1 MAFHRLPKRGAQHL
15 PERKTDDLPR
25 PGITRGA
32 RERPAGAVRKTRAKG
47 RERDSPE
54 NSRHASPAA
63 TGSAAVKISRRPQ
76 LPGDQRDHPAIG
88 QQCGRDDSQRAQN
101 PAATLRASVPGFSAV
116 HTSDCLMKVNLDD
129 PDLTAFA
136 LGELAPDDHAKMAQ
150 AIADSPEAQS
160 YVAETQ
166 QLSRLLRAEYEAD
179 RRQPAAAVAEKP
191 QRLSSVVW
199 TAEQRRSSSRYQW
212 GSLAAALAIFAI
224 IGAFAIATLQGPT
237 YKLSSASDKPSSQ
250 KQNLP
255 APAEAVPEPSVEMEI
270 AQAPTTTEREFSEES
285 KQPSSGRDL
294 AAAGKTRKFDLNPS
308 APPPAPKPMPM
319 KRAYNYM
326 ARGGETTEA
335 EPPSRYRQDFNTA
348 TYDRVEENPFLPA
361 ATNPLST
368 FSIDVDT
375 ASYANVRRFIN
386 SGSLPPKDAVRV
398 EEMINYFT
406 YDYKEPEGDKPFS
419 IDLDSTACPWD
430 TSHRLL
436 RIGLKGREV
445 TNEKR
450 PASNLVFLLDV
461 SGSMMPPE
469 RLPLVK
475 QAMRLL
481 VDKLTEKDRVAI
493 VIYAGGSG
501 LALNSTSGNEKE
513 KILRALE
520 ELQASGSTNGAEG
533 IELAYKIAAEN
544 FIKGGV
550 NRVILATDG
559 DFNIGVTNQGDLIR
573 LIEAKAKTGVFLSV
587 LGVGTDNLK
596 DSTMQKL
603 ADKGNG
609 NYAYLDSIDEARKV
623 LVQQINGT
631 LMTIAKDV
639 KIQVEFNPARV
650 ASYRLIGYEKRMLR
664 KEDFNNDKVDAG
676 EIGAGHT
683 VTALYEVVPVGAAA
697 NPAASVPPVDPLKY
711 SSNERSTSAQS
722 TSSSEMLTVKLRYK
736 KPDGDRSELVER
748 AVTDA
753 PGNFENAPTDL
764 KFAAAVA
771 EFGMILRDS
780 DYKGYG
786 TFATV
791 LELT

>member
-1 MAFHRLPKRGAQHL
+1 
-15 PERKTDDLPR
+15 
-25 PGITRGA
+25 
-32 RERPAGAVRKTRAKG
+32 
-47 RERDSPE
+47 
-54 NSRHASPAA
+54 
-63 TGSAAVKISRRPQ
+63 
-76 LPGDQRDHPAIG
+76 
-88 QQCGRDDSQRAQN
+88 
-101 PAATLRASVPGFSAV
+101 
-116 HTSDCLMKVNLDD
+116 MKVNLDD
-129 PDLTAFA
+129 PNLTAFA
-136 LGELAPDDHAKMAQ
+136 LGELSPDEHAKMAQ

-160 YVAETQ
+160 YVVETQ
-166 QLSRLLRAEYEAD
+166 QFARLLRAEYEAD
-179 RRQPAAAVAEKP
+179 RQQPAEAEK
-191 QRLSSVVW
+191 QHRLGNGVW

-212 GSLAAALAIFAI
+212 GSLAAALAMFAVI
-224 IGAFAIATLQGPT
+224 AAIAITTLQRESGT
-237 YKLSSASDKPSSQ
+237 LSKPLVDLSKPEK

-255 APAEAVPEPSVEMEI
+255 APVEAIPEPTIEMDI
-270 AQAPTTTEREFSEES
+270 AQVAPSQAAPTIAPGVVEEKPSATRE
-285 KQPSSGRDL
+285 L
-294 AAAGKTRKFDLNPS
+294 AGAGKNQEYALNPS
-308 APPPAPKPMPM
+308 APPPPMPKLAM
-319 KRAYNYM
+319 KSYGYGAGD
-326 ARGGETTEA
+326 APPS
-335 EPPSRYRQDFNTA
+335 EPPSRYRDDFNTA
-348 TYDRVEENPFLPA
+348 TYDKVEENPFLPA

-375 ASYANVRRFIN
+375 ASYANIRRFIN

-398 EEMINYFT
+398 EEMVNYFT

-419 IDLDSTACPWD
+419 IDLDSTACPWEP
-430 TSHRLL
+430 THRLL

-445 TNEKR
+445 ANEKR

-461 SGSMMPPE
+461 SGSMMPSE

-481 VDKLTEKDRVAI
+481 VDKLTENDRVAI

-501 LALNSTSGNEKE
+501 LALKSTPGNEKE
-513 KILRALE
+513 RILRALE
-520 ELQASGSTNGAEG
+520 ELQAGGSTNGADG
-533 IELAYKIAAEN
+533 IELAYKVAADN

-609 NYAYLDSIDEARKV
+609 NYAYLDSVDEARKV

-650 ASYRLIGYEKRMLR
+650 ASYRLIGYEKRLLR

-683 VTALYEVVPVGAAA
+683 VTALYEVVPAGAGATD
-697 NPAASVPPVDPLKY
+697 PAASVPPVDSLKY
-711 SSNERSTSAQS
+711 GTNRTD
-722 TSSSEMLTVKLRYK
+722 TTNGSSEMVTVKLRHK
-736 KPDGDRSELVER
+736 KPDGDVSELTEKSF
-748 AVTDA
+748 TDN
-753 PGNFENAPTDL
+753 GSKFENAAPDL

-771 EFGMILRDS
+771 EFGMLLRDS
-780 DYKGYG
+780 QYKGKG
-786 TFATV
+786 TFGAVIEWAQEGKGRDTAGYRAGF
-791 LELT
+791 LEMARKAQTLKPREG

>member
-1 MAFHRLPKRGAQHL
+1 
-15 PERKTDDLPR
+15 
-25 PGITRGA
+25 
-32 RERPAGAVRKTRAKG
+32 
-47 RERDSPE
+47 
-54 NSRHASPAA
+54 
-63 TGSAAVKISRRPQ
+63 
-76 LPGDQRDHPAIG
+76 
-88 QQCGRDDSQRAQN
+88 
-101 PAATLRASVPGFSAV
+101 
-116 HTSDCLMKVNLDD
+116 MKVNLDD
-129 PDLTAFA
+129 PNLTAFA
-136 LGELAPDDHAKMAQ
+136 LGELSPDDHAKMA
-150 AIADSPEAQS
+150 ATIADSPEAQA

-166 QLSRLLRAEYEAD
+166 QCARMLRAEYEAD
-179 RRQPAAAVAEKP
+179 RQKP
-191 QRLSSVVW
+191 EPRPPILVRM
-199 TAEQRRSSSRYQW
+199 EEERRASSRYQW
-212 GSLAAALAIFAI
+212 GSLAAALAIFAVI
-224 IGAFAIATLQGPT
+224 AAAAITT
-237 YKLSSASDKPSSQ
+237 INRESSRLVKRPDDRASLGVEPKKPS
-250 KQNLP
+250 
-255 APAEAVPEPSVEMEI
+255 APVEAIPEPTVEMEV
-270 AQAPTTTEREFSEES
+270 AQQPVAPQPTTAPEVVEE
-285 KQPSSGRDL
+285 KQSAARDM
-294 AAAGKTRKFDLNPS
+294 AVAGKNRNFALNPS
-308 APPPAPKPMPM
+308 APKPPPMPM
-319 KRAYNYM
+319 KRSDDRM
-326 ARGGETTEA
+326 AGTGETMTES
-335 EPPSRYRQDFNTA
+335 EPLSRYRQDFDTA
-348 TYDRVEENPFLPA
+348 TYDKVEENPFLPA

-398 EEMINYFT
+398 EEMINYFS

-419 IDLDSTACPWD
+419 IDLDATSCPWEP
-430 TSHRLL
+430 SHRLL

-445 TNEKR
+445 ANEKR

-461 SGSMMPPE
+461 SGSMMPAE

-481 VDKLTEKDRVAI
+481 VDKLSENDRVAI

-501 LALNSTSGNEKE
+501 LALKSTPGNEKE

-520 ELQASGSTNGAEG
+520 ELQARGSTNGAEG
-533 IELAYKIAAEN
+533 IELAYKIAADN

-609 NYAYLDSIDEARKV
+609 NYAYLDSVEEARKV

-650 ASYRLIGYEKRMLR
+650 ASYRLIGYEKRLLR

-683 VTALYEVVPVGAAA
+683 VTALYEVVPAGAGATD
-697 NPAASVPPVDPLKY
+697 PATSVPPVDPLKY
-711 SSNERSTSAQS
+711 QS
-722 TSSSEMLTVKLRYK
+722 QNAPGVPKLDVVASPEMVTVKLRHK
-736 KPDGDRSELVER
+736 KPDGDVSELTEKSF
-748 AVTDA
+748 TDN
-753 PGNFENAPTDL
+753 GSKFENAAPDL

-771 EFGMILRDS
+771 EFGMLLRDS
-780 DYKGYG
+780 QYKGKGSLGAVIEWAQEGKGRDAAGYRAG
-786 TFATV
+786 FI
-791 LELT
+791 ELARKAETLKPREG

>member
-1 MAFHRLPKRGAQHL
+1 
-15 PERKTDDLPR
+15 
-25 PGITRGA
+25 
-32 RERPAGAVRKTRAKG
+32 
-47 RERDSPE
+47 
-54 NSRHASPAA
+54 
-63 TGSAAVKISRRPQ
+63 
-76 LPGDQRDHPAIG
+76 
-88 QQCGRDDSQRAQN
+88 
-101 PAATLRASVPGFSAV
+101 
-116 HTSDCLMKVNLDD
+116 MKVNLDD
-129 PDLTAFA
+129 PNLTAFA
-136 LGELAPDDHAKMAQ
+136 LGELEPDEHAKMAE

-166 QLSRLLRAEYEAD
+166 QFARLLRTEYEAD
-179 RRQPAAAVAEKP
+179 RQLVADSISKKRE
-191 QRLSSVVW
+191 RLTNVVW
-199 TAEQRRSSSRYQW
+199 TEEQRRSSSRYQW
-212 GSLAAALAIFAI
+212 GSLVAMLAIFAV
-224 IGAFAIATLQGPT
+224 IGAVAITTLRRESGRLTTQRKQT
-237 YKLSSASDKPSSQ
+237 
-250 KQNLP
+250 QNLP
-255 APAEAVPEPSVEMEI
+255 SATVEAEPEPTGEMDMAE
-270 AQAPTTTEREFSEES
+270 PPPPPPVPMS
-285 KQPSSGRDL
+285 KPMASNAFGFRYSSG
-294 AAAGKTRKFDLNPS
+294 A
-308 APPPAPKPMPM
+308 
-319 KRAYNYM
+319 
-326 ARGGETTEA
+326 GETKEA

-348 TYDRVEENPFLPA
+348 TYDKLEENPFLPA

-406 YDYKEPEGDKPFS
+406 YDYKEPDGDKPFS
-419 IDLDSTACPWD
+419 IDVDATSCPWEA
-430 TSHRLL
+430 SHRLL

-445 TNEKR
+445 ANEKR

-461 SGSMMPPE
+461 SGSMMPAE

-481 VDKLTEKDRVAI
+481 VDKLRENDRVAI

-501 LALNSTSGNEKE
+501 LALKSTPGNEKE

-520 ELQASGSTNGAEG
+520 ELQAGGSTNGAEG
-533 IELAYKIAAEN
+533 IELAYKVAAEN

-559 DFNIGVTNQGDLIR
+559 DFNIGVTNQGELIR

-609 NYAYLDSIDEARKV
+609 NYAYLDSVEEARKV

-639 KIQVEFNPARV
+639 KIQVEFNPAQV
-650 ASYRLIGYEKRMLR
+650 ASYRLIGYEKRLLR

-683 VTALYEVVPVGAAA
+683 VTALYEVVPASAGTTD
-697 NPAASVPPVDPLKY
+697 PAASVPPVDPLKY
-711 SSNERSTSAQS
+711 QSPGSPMAAKTDSSP
-722 TSSSEMLTVKLRYK
+722 EMVTVKLRHK
-736 KPDGDRSELVER
+736 KPDGDVSELTEKSF
-748 AVTDA
+748 TDN
-753 PGNFENAPTDL
+753 GSKFENAAPDL

-771 EFGMILRDS
+771 EFGMLLRDS
-780 DYKGYG
+780 QFKGKGSFGAVIEWAQEGKGRDTAGYRAG
-786 TFATV
+786 FIEMAHKAQS
-791 LELT
+791 LKPREG

>member
-1 MAFHRLPKRGAQHL
+1 
-15 PERKTDDLPR
+15 
-25 PGITRGA
+25 
-32 RERPAGAVRKTRAKG
+32 
-47 RERDSPE
+47 
-54 NSRHASPAA
+54 
-63 TGSAAVKISRRPQ
+63 
-76 LPGDQRDHPAIG
+76 
-88 QQCGRDDSQRAQN
+88 
-101 PAATLRASVPGFSAV
+101 
-116 HTSDCLMKVNLDD
+116 MKVNLDD
-129 PDLTAFA
+129 PNLTAFA
-136 LGELAPDDHAKMAQ
+136 LGELSPDDHAKMAQ
-150 AIADSPEAQS
+150 AVAASPEAQT

-166 QLSRLLRAEYEAD
+166 QFARLLRAEYEAD
-179 RRQPAAAVAEKP
+179 RQQPAPRSPIVARME
-191 QRLSSVVW
+191 
-199 TAEQRRSSSRYQW
+199 EERRASSRYQW
-212 GSLAAALAIFAI
+212 GSLAAALAIFAVI
-224 IGAFAIATLQGPT
+224 AAVAITTIQRESGTLSKRLADNPR
-237 YKLSSASDKPSSQ
+237 PSNAA
-250 KQNLP
+250 NLP
-255 APAEAVPEPSVEMEI
+255 AGPKESASETTLEAEPGPSADIYIAQQPAEPQATTAPS
-270 AQAPTTTEREFSEES
+270 APTELREE
-285 KQPSSGRDL
+285 KQKQSAGRDL
-294 AAAGKTRKFDLNPS
+294 AAAGKTRGLTLS
-308 APPPAPKPMPM
+308 PPAPAPPMTM

-326 ARGGETTEA
+326 AGGGETTEN

-361 ATNPLST
+361 ASNPLST

-375 ASYANVRRFIN
+375 ASYSNIRRFIN

-406 YDYKEPEGDKPFS
+406 YDYREPEGDQPFS
-419 IDLDSTACPWD
+419 IDLDATACPWD

-436 RIGLKGREV
+436 RIGLKGRAV
-445 TNEKR
+445 ANENR

-461 SGSMMPPE
+461 SGSMMPSE

-501 LALNSTSGNEKE
+501 LALKSTSGSEKE

-520 ELQASGSTNGAEG
+520 ELQAGGSTNGAEG
-533 IELAYKIAAEN
+533 IELAYKVAADN

-609 NYAYLDSIDEARKV
+609 NYAYLDSVDEARKV

-650 ASYRLIGYEKRMLR
+650 ASYRLIGYEKRLLR
-664 KEDFNNDKVDAG
+664 KEDFNNDKIDAG

-683 VTALYEVVPVGAAA
+683 VTALYEVVPAGSEAD
-697 NPAASVPPVDPLKY
+697 PASSVPPVDPLKY
-711 SSNERSTSAQS
+711 QS
-722 TSSSEMLTVKLRYK
+722 PNPSVRAKTDAKASPEIVTVKLRHK
-736 KPDGDRSELVER
+736 KPDGETSELTER
-748 AVTDA
+748 SFTDN
-753 PGNFENAPTDL
+753 GSKFENAAPDL

-771 EFGMILRDS
+771 EFGMLLRDS
-780 DYKGYG
+780 QYKGKG
-786 TFATV
+786 TFGAVIEWAQEGKGRDTAGYRAGFIEMARKAQA
-791 LELT
+791 LKPREG

>member
-1 MAFHRLPKRGAQHL
+1 
-15 PERKTDDLPR
+15 
-25 PGITRGA
+25 
-32 RERPAGAVRKTRAKG
+32 
-47 RERDSPE
+47 
-54 NSRHASPAA
+54 
-63 TGSAAVKISRRPQ
+63 
-76 LPGDQRDHPAIG
+76 
-88 QQCGRDDSQRAQN
+88 
-101 PAATLRASVPGFSAV
+101 
-116 HTSDCLMKVNLDD
+116 MKVNLDD
-129 PDLTAFA
+129 PNLTAFA
-136 LGELAPDDHAKMAQ
+136 LGELSADEHAKMAE
-150 AIADSPEAQS
+150 AVAASPDAQTF
-160 YVAETQ
+160 VAETQ
-166 QLSRLLRAEYEAD
+166 QFARLLRAEYEAD
-179 RRQPAAAVAEKP
+179 RQLPKSDVSEKRP
-191 QRLSSVVW
+191 YLMRM
-199 TAEQRRSSSRYQW
+199 EEERRESSRFQW
-212 GSLAAALAIFAI
+212 GSLAAALAIFAVL
-224 IGAFAIATLQGPT
+224 GALVISTIQRETGRLEKRIADNP
-237 YKLSSASDKPSSQ
+237 KPS
-250 KQNLP
+250 KAVNLP
-255 APAEAVPEPSVEMEI
+255 PRSKEPETTVEAEPGPSVEMEV
-270 AQAPTTTEREFSEES
+270 AQQPVEPQATPAPSAPTELREQ
-285 KQPSSGRDL
+285 KQSASRDV
-294 AAAGKTRKFDLNPS
+294 AAAGKTRGLALNPS
-308 APPPAPKPMPM
+308 APPPPMPM
-319 KRAYNYM
+319 KRAYNYV
-326 ARGGETTEA
+326 AGGGETTEA
-335 EPPSRYRQDFNTA
+335 EAPSRYRQDFNTA

-361 ATNPLST
+361 ANNPLST

-375 ASYANVRRFIN
+375 ASYSNARRFIN

-398 EEMINYFT
+398 EEMINYFS
-406 YDYKEPEGDKPFS
+406 YDYREPEGDKPFS

-430 TSHRLL
+430 PSHRLL

-445 TNEKR
+445 ANENR

-461 SGSMMPPE
+461 SGSMMPAE

-520 ELQASGSTNGAEG
+520 ELQAGGSTNGAEG
-533 IELAYKIAAEN
+533 IELAYKVAADN
-544 FIKGGV
+544 FIRGGV

-573 LIEAKAKTGVFLSV
+573 LIEAKAKSGVFLSV

-664 KEDFNNDKVDAG
+664 KEDFNNDKIDAG

-683 VTALYEVVPVGAAA
+683 VTALYEVVPAGTGATD
-697 NPAASVPPVDPLKY
+697 PATSAPPVDPLKY
-711 SSNERSTSAQS
+711 QS
-722 TSSSEMLTVKLRYK
+722 PSSSAAAKNDSNASPEMVTVKLRHK
-736 KPDGDRSELVER
+736 KPDGETSELTER
-748 AVTDA
+748 SFTDN
-753 PGNFENAPTDL
+753 GSKFENAAPDL

-771 EFGMILRDS
+771 EFGMLLRDS
-780 DYKGYG
+780 QYKGKGSFGAVIEWAQEGRGRDTAGYRAG
-786 TFATV
+786 FI
-791 LELT
+791 ELARKAQSLKPRNPLG

>member
-1 MAFHRLPKRGAQHL
+1 
-15 PERKTDDLPR
+15 
-25 PGITRGA
+25 
-32 RERPAGAVRKTRAKG
+32 
-47 RERDSPE
+47 
-54 NSRHASPAA
+54 
-63 TGSAAVKISRRPQ
+63 
-76 LPGDQRDHPAIG
+76 
-88 QQCGRDDSQRAQN
+88 
-101 PAATLRASVPGFSAV
+101 
-116 HTSDCLMKVNLDD
+116 MKVNLDD
-129 PDLTAFA
+129 PNLTAFA
-136 LGELAPDDHAKMAQ
+136 LGELSADDHAKMAE

-166 QLSRLLRAEYEAD
+166 QFARLLRAEYEAD
-179 RRQPAAAVAEKP
+179 RQQPA
-191 QRLSSVVW
+191 QRSPFIVRM
-199 TAEQRRSSSRYQW
+199 EEERRASWRYQW
-212 GSLAAALAIFAI
+212 GSLAAALAIFAVI
-224 IGAFAIATLQGPT
+224 AAVAFTAIQRSGTLSKRLTDNPTAATPQ
-237 YKLSSASDKPSSQ
+237 KSASETILEMEAPATPGPLLALQPPKPSGTAA
-250 KQNLP
+250 L
-255 APAEAVPEPSVEMEI
+255 EFVEEPKV
-270 AQAPTTTEREFSEES
+270 
-285 KQPSSGRDL
+285 
-294 AAAGKTRKFDLNPS
+294 AAGGLALNPS
-308 APPPAPKPMPM
+308 APPPPMPM
-319 KRAYNYM
+319 KRAYV
-326 ARGGETTEA
+326 AGGRETTEA

-348 TYDRVEENPFLPA
+348 TYDKVEENPFLPA
-361 ATNPLST
+361 ASNPLST

-406 YDYKEPEGDKPFS
+406 YDYREPEGDKPFS
-419 IDLDSTACPWD
+419 IDVDATACPCD
-430 TSHRLL
+430 TCHLL
-436 RIGLKGREV
+436 LGMGLKGREV
-445 TNEKR
+445 ANEKR

-461 SGSMMPPE
+461 SGSMTPAE

-481 VDKLTEKDRVAI
+481 VDKLTEKDHVAI

-501 LALNSTSGNEKE
+501 LALKSTSGDQKE

-520 ELQASGSTNGAEG
+520 ELQAGGSTNGAEG
-533 IELAYKIAAEN
+533 IELAYKVAAEN
-544 FIKGGV
+544 FINGGV

-609 NYAYLDSIDEARKV
+609 NYAYLDSVDEARKV

-650 ASYRLIGYEKRMLR
+650 ASYRLIGYEKRLLR

-683 VTALYEVVPVGAAA
+683 VTALYEIVPAGARATD
-697 NPAASVPPVDPLKY
+697 PAASIPPVDPLKY
-711 SSNERSTSAQS
+711 GTNTTNTTNGSG
-722 TSSSEMLTVKLRYK
+722 EMVTVKLRHK
-736 KPDGDRSELVER
+736 KPDGDVSELTEHSF
-748 AVTDA
+748 TDN
-753 PGNFENAPTDL
+753 GSKFENAAPDL

-771 EFGMILRDS
+771 EFGMLLRDS
-780 DYKGYG
+780 QYKGKGSFGAVIEWAQEGKGRDTAGYRAG
-786 TFATV
+786 FIEMARKAQS
-791 LELT
+791 LKPREG

>member
-1 MAFHRLPKRGAQHL
+1 
-15 PERKTDDLPR
+15 
-25 PGITRGA
+25 
-32 RERPAGAVRKTRAKG
+32 
-47 RERDSPE
+47 
-54 NSRHASPAA
+54 
-63 TGSAAVKISRRPQ
+63 
-76 LPGDQRDHPAIG
+76 
-88 QQCGRDDSQRAQN
+88 
-101 PAATLRASVPGFSAV
+101 
-116 HTSDCLMKVNLDD
+116 MKVNLDD
-129 PDLTAFA
+129 PNLTAFA
-136 LGELAPDDHAKMAQ
+136 LGELSADDHAKMAE
-150 AIADSPEAQS
+150 AIADSPETQS

-166 QLSRLLRAEYEAD
+166 QFARLLRAEYEAD
-179 RRQPAAAVAEKP
+179 RQQPAPRAP
-191 QRLSSVVW
+191 IVVRM
-199 TAEQRRSSSRYQW
+199 EEERRASSRYQW
-212 GSLAAALAIFAI
+212 GSLAAALAIFAVI
-224 IGAFAIATLQGPT
+224 AAIAFSTIQRESGTLSKRLADSPKT
-237 YKLSSASDKPSSQ
+237 K
-250 KQNLP
+250 
-255 APAEAVPEPSVEMEI
+255 APVEAVPEPTVEFEVAQQPAAPRATTAPEFVEEKPSV
-270 AQAPTTTEREFSEES
+270 S
-285 KQPSSGRDL
+285 RDV
-294 AAAGKTRKFDLNPS
+294 AEAGKTRGLALNPS
-308 APPPAPKPMPM
+308 APPPPMPM
-319 KRAYNYM
+319 KRAYNHV
-326 ARGGETTEA
+326 AGGDETTA
-335 EPPSRYRQDFNTA
+335 SEPPSRYRQDFNTA
-348 TYDRVEENPFLPA
+348 TYDKIEENPFLPA
-361 ATNPLST
+361 ASNPLST

-406 YDYKEPEGDKPFS
+406 YDYREPEGDKPFS
-419 IDLDSTACPWD
+419 IDLDATACPWD
-430 TSHRLL
+430 PSHRLV

-461 SGSMMPPE
+461 SGSMMPAE

-501 LALNSTSGNEKE
+501 LALSSTSGNEKE

-520 ELQASGSTNGAEG
+520 ELQAGGSTNGAEG
-533 IELAYKIAAEN
+533 IELAYKVAADN

-573 LIEAKAKTGVFLSV
+573 LIEQKAKSGVFLSV

-650 ASYRLIGYEKRMLR
+650 ASYRLIGYEKRLLR

-683 VTALYEVVPVGAAA
+683 VTALYEVVPAGAGATD
-697 NPAASVPPVDPLKY
+697 PATSVPPVDPLKY
-711 SSNERSTSAQS
+711 GPNTTNTTNGSG
-722 TSSSEMLTVKLRYK
+722 EMVTVKLRHK
-736 KPDGDRSELVER
+736 KPDGEVSELTER
-748 AVTDA
+748 SFTDNGA
-753 PGNFENAPTDL
+753 KFENAAPDL

-771 EFGMILRDS
+771 EFGMLLRDS
-780 DYKGYG
+780 QYKGKG
-786 TFATV
+786 TFGAV
-791 LELT
+791 IEWAQEGKGPDAAGYRAGFIEMARKAQSLKPREG

>member
-1 MAFHRLPKRGAQHL
+1 
-15 PERKTDDLPR
+15 
-25 PGITRGA
+25 
-32 RERPAGAVRKTRAKG
+32 
-47 RERDSPE
+47 
-54 NSRHASPAA
+54 
-63 TGSAAVKISRRPQ
+63 
-76 LPGDQRDHPAIG
+76 
-88 QQCGRDDSQRAQN
+88 
-101 PAATLRASVPGFSAV
+101 
-116 HTSDCLMKVNLDD
+116 MKVNLDD
-129 PDLTAFA
+129 PNLTAFA
-136 LGELAPDDHAKMAQ
+136 LGELSADDHAKMAE
-150 AIADSPEAQS
+150 AVADSPEAQS

-166 QLSRLLRAEYEAD
+166 QFARLLRAEYEAD
-179 RRQPAAAVAEKP
+179 RQEPA
-191 QRLSSVVW
+191 QRSPFILRM
-199 TAEQRRSSSRYQW
+199 EEERRASWRYQW
-212 GSLAAALAIFAI
+212 GSLAAALAIFAVI
-224 IGAFAIATLQGPT
+224 AAVAFTAIQRSGTLSKRLTDNPTAATPQE
-237 YKLSSASDKPSSQ
+237 SASETILEMESPATPGPLLALQPPKPSGTAAPEFLEEPKVADNSLGYDQ
-250 KQNLP
+250 KQKP
-255 APAEAVPEPSVEMEI
+255 AL
-270 AQAPTTTEREFSEES
+270 
-285 KQPSSGRDL
+285 D
-294 AAAGKTRKFDLNPS
+294 AAAGTYGGLALNPS
-308 APPPAPKPMPM
+308 APPPPMPM
-319 KRAYNYM
+319 KRAYV
-326 ARGGETTEA
+326 AGGGETTES

-348 TYDRVEENPFLPA
+348 TYDKVEENPFLPA

-406 YDYKEPEGDKPFS
+406 YDYREPEGDKPFS
-419 IDLDSTACPWD
+419 IDVDATACPWD

-445 TNEKR
+445 ANEKR

-461 SGSMMPPE
+461 SGSMTPAE

-501 LALNSTSGNEKE
+501 LALKSTSGDQKE
-513 KILRALE
+513 TILRALE
-520 ELQASGSTNGAEG
+520 ELQAGGSTNGAEG
-533 IELAYKIAAEN
+533 IELAYKVAAEN
-544 FIKGGV
+544 FISGGV

-609 NYAYLDSIDEARKV
+609 NYAYLDSLDEARKV
-623 LVQQINGT
+623 LVHQINGT

-650 ASYRLIGYEKRMLR
+650 ASYRLIGYEKRLLR

-683 VTALYEVVPVGAAA
+683 VTALYEIVPAGAGATG
-697 NPAASVPPVDPLKY
+697 PAASVPPVDPLKY
-711 SSNERSTSAQS
+711 GTNRTDTTQGSP
-722 TSSSEMLTVKLRYK
+722 EMVTVKLRHK
-736 KPDGDRSELVER
+736 KPDGEVSELTER
-748 AVTDA
+748 SFTDN
-753 PGNFENAPTDL
+753 GSKFENAPPDL

-771 EFGMILRDS
+771 EFGMLLRDS
-780 DYKGYG
+780 QYKGKG
-786 TFATV
+786 TFGTV
-791 LELT
+791 IEWAQEGKGRDLAGYRAGFIEMARKAQSLKPREG

>member
-1 MAFHRLPKRGAQHL
+1 
-15 PERKTDDLPR
+15 
-25 PGITRGA
+25 
-32 RERPAGAVRKTRAKG
+32 
-47 RERDSPE
+47 
-54 NSRHASPAA
+54 
-63 TGSAAVKISRRPQ
+63 
-76 LPGDQRDHPAIG
+76 
-88 QQCGRDDSQRAQN
+88 
-101 PAATLRASVPGFSAV
+101 
-116 HTSDCLMKVNLDD
+116 MKVNLDD
-129 PDLTAFA
+129 PNLTAFA
-136 LGELAPDDHAKMAQ
+136 LGELSPDEHARVAE

-166 QLSRLLRAEYEAD
+166 QFARLLRAEYEAD
-179 RRQPAAAVAEKP
+179 REQPAAPRSPIVARME
-191 QRLSSVVW
+191 
-199 TAEQRRSSSRYQW
+199 EERRASSRYQW
-212 GSLAAALAIFAI
+212 GSLAAALAMFAV
-224 IGAFAIATLQGPT
+224 IGAIAFTTIQRESG
-237 YKLSSASDKPSSQ
+237 KLSKQLADNPKPSSQ
-250 KQNLP
+250 KANIP
-255 APAEAVPEPSVEMEI
+255 PPPPPPVEAVPEPTVEMEV
-270 AQAPTTTEREFSEES
+270 AQAPLPTTAPES
-285 KQPSSGRDL
+285 VEKQPSAGLDL
-294 AAAGKTRKFDLNPS
+294 AEAGKNRKLNP
-308 APPPAPKPMPM
+308 AAPPAPMPL
-319 KRAYNYM
+319 
-326 ARGGETTEA
+326 ARSMSSNSFGYGSGDGELKEA

-348 TYDRVEENPFLPA
+348 TYDKVEENPFLPA

-398 EEMINYFT
+398 EEMINYFA
-406 YDYKEPEGDKPFS
+406 YDYREPEGDKPFS
-419 IDLDSTACPWD
+419 IDLDATACPWEP
-430 TSHRLL
+430 THRLL

-501 LALNSTSGNEKE
+501 LALGSTPGNEKE

-520 ELQASGSTNGAEG
+520 ELQAGGSTNGAEG
-533 IELAYKIAAEN
+533 IELAYKVAADN

-573 LIEAKAKTGVFLSV
+573 LIETKAKTGVFLSV

-609 NYAYLDSIDEARKV
+609 NYAYLDSVDEARKV

-650 ASYRLIGYEKRMLR
+650 ASYRLIGYEKRLLR

-683 VTALYEVVPVGAAA
+683 VTALYEVVPAGSHATD
-697 NPAASVPPVDPLKY
+697 PAASVPPVDPLKY
-711 SSNERSTSAQS
+711 QSPSSTAATAKTETNASA
-722 TSSSEMLTVKLRYK
+722 EMVTVKLRHK
-736 KPDGDRSELVER
+736 KPDGEVSELTER
-748 AVTDA
+748 SFTDN
-753 PGNFENAPTDL
+753 GSKFENAAPDL

-771 EFGMILRDS
+771 EFGMLLRDS
-780 DYKGYG
+780 QFKGKGSFGAVIEWAEEGKGRDTAGYRAG
-786 TFATV
+786 FVEMARKAEH
-791 LELT
+791 LKPREG